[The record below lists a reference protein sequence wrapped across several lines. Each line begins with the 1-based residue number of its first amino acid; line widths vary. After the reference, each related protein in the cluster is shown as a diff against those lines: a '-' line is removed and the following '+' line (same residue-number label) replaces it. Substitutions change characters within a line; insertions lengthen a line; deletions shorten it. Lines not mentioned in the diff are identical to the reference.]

1 VSAGRRPRRRGRPA
15 SRAVDLLLEIVARTD
30 VKTVVRTAA
39 TCRLFRRAIL
49 EPASRSRLALQLAAD
64 DGTGFDPALLL
75 GVSYQEYDGKITTY
89 RIVHTPAADQLRARL
104 DAGSLRESFRPVASR
119 DRLLLLRR
127 HRFSPERRQL
137 DLRVCDVLTGHVTD
151 LPPVSLP
158 DAYQYV
164 FLCVGDGDAGAS
176 FDLLVMDHIR
186 RYQTFSAE
194 EGRWGPVRQASLP
207 SHHPNP
213 VNRLCTS
220 RPAVIG
226 RTVYWTCCTNAYWD
240 RILALDVDA
249 AKTTLMKLPRSFICG
264 VIPRESE
271 KCLLLAS
278 VRGRLNLLF
287 SGAFHGITMW
297 TLTPASAG
305 SAATWSRR
313 LVISLLEIK
322 RQVQDFVCTRFLN
335 LEEFGERSG
344 TLILHLGG
352 CGELFRLNLGIK
364 EETPVVIRR
373 IKGPG
378 SARVTS
384 LFLHETDVISL
395 LKAMKSV

>member
-1 VSAGRRPRRRGRPA
+1 MDAEATTTGFFGDLDDCYGQSGTLLVSGTRCGSTPYLRVPPSAKRCQRVRGTAPPSA
-15 SRAVDLLLEIVARTD
+15 WETGIAVDLLLEIVARTD

-49 EPASRSRLALQLAAD
+49 EPASRSRLALQLAAY

-89 RIVHTPAADQLRARL
+89 RIVHTPAPDQLRARL

-127 HRFSPERRQL
+127 HSERCQL
-137 DLRVCDVLTGHVTD
+137 DLRFCDVLTG
-151 LPPVSLP
+151 
-158 DAYQYV
+158 
-164 FLCVGDGDAGAS
+164 
-176 FDLLVMDHIR
+176 R
-186 RYQTFSAE
+186 
-194 EGRWGPVRQASLP
+194 GRQMGLR
-207 SHHPNP
+207 
-213 VNRLCTS
+213 
-220 RPAVIG
+220 

-249 AKTTLMKLPRSFICG
+249 AKTTLMKLPRGCFCG

-278 VRGRLNLLF
+278 VRGRLSLLF
-287 SGAFHGITMW
+287 SDLHGITMW

-313 LVISLLEIK
+313 VVIGSLEIK
-322 RQVQDFVCTRFLN
+322 RQVEDFVCTRLLN

-344 TLILHLGG
+344 TVILHLGS
-352 CGELFRLNLGIK
+352 CGELFRLDLGIK
-364 EETPVVIRR
+364 EETPVAIRR

-384 LFLHETDVISL
+384 LFLHETDLISL

>member
-1 VSAGRRPRRRGRPA
+1 
-15 SRAVDLLLEIVARTD
+15 
-30 VKTVVRTAA
+30 
-39 TCRLFRRAIL
+39 
-49 EPASRSRLALQLAAD
+49 
-64 DGTGFDPALLL
+64 
-75 GVSYQEYDGKITTY
+75 
-89 RIVHTPAADQLRARL
+89 
-104 DAGSLRESFRPVASR
+104 
-119 DRLLLLRR
+119 
-127 HRFSPERRQL
+127 
-137 DLRVCDVLTGHVTD
+137 VLTGHVTD

-186 RYQTFSAE
+186 RYQIFSAE

-249 AKTTLMKLPRSFICG
+249 AKTTLMKLPRGCFCG

>member
-1 VSAGRRPRRRGRPA
+1 
-15 SRAVDLLLEIVARTD
+15 VDLLLEIVARTD

-75 GVSYQEYDGKITTY
+75 GISYLEYDDGKITTY
-89 RIVHTPAADQLRARL
+89 RIVHTPAPDQLRARL

-127 HRFSPERRQL
+127 YRFSTESPHI

-158 DAYQYV
+158 DAYHYV
-164 FLCVGDGDAGAS
+164 FLRVGDGDAGAS

-207 SHHPNP
+207 SHSHHPNP
-213 VNRLCTS
+213 AVNQLCTS

-249 AKTTLMKLPRSFICG
+249 AKTTLMKLPRGCFCG

-278 VRGRLNLLF
+278 VRGRLSLLF
-287 SGAFHGITMW
+287 SDLHGITMW
-297 TLTPASAG
+297 TLTPASA
-305 SAATWSRR
+305 ATATWSRR
-313 LVISLLEIK
+313 LVIGVLEIK
-322 RQVQDFVCTRFLN
+322 RQVEDFVCTRLLN
-335 LEEFGERSG
+335 LEEFAERSG
-344 TLILHLGG
+344 TVILHLGG
-352 CGELFRLNLGIK
+352 SGELFRLDLGIK

-384 LFLHETDVISL
+384 LFLHETDLISL

>member
-1 VSAGRRPRRRGRPA
+1 MAPPSAWETGI
-15 SRAVDLLLEIVARTD
+15 AVDLLLEIVARTD

-75 GVSYQEYDGKITTY
+75 GVSYQEHDGKITTY
-89 RIVHTPAADQLRARL
+89 RIVHTPAPDQLRARL

-127 HRFSPERRQL
+127 HSERRQL
-137 DLRVCDVLTGHVTD
+137 DLRVSDVLTGHVTD

-164 FLCVGDGDAGAS
+164 FLCVGDGDAAGAS
-176 FDLLVMDHIR
+176 FDLLVMDHISR
-186 RYQTFSAE
+186 RYQILSAE

-249 AKTTLMKLPRSFICG
+249 AKTTLMKLPGGFICG
-264 VIPRESE
+264 VIPRESD

-278 VRGRLNLLF
+278 VRGRLSLLF
-287 SGAFHGITMW
+287 SDLHGITMW
-297 TLTPASAG
+297 TLTPATA
-305 SAATWSRR
+305 ATATATWSRR
-313 LVISLLEIK
+313 VVIGLLEIK
-322 RQVQDFVCTRFLN
+322 WQVEDFVCTRLLN

-344 TLILHLGG
+344 TVILHLGG
-352 CGELFRLNLGIK
+352 CGKLFRLDLGIK
-364 EETPVVIRR
+364 EETPVAIRR

-384 LFLHETDVISL
+384 LFLHETDLISL